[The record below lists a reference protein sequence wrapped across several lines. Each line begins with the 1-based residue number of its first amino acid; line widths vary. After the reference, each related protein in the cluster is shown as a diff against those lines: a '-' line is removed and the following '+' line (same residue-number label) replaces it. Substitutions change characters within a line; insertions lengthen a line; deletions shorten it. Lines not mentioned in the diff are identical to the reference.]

1 MAAVYALG
9 AGRSSALLM
18 ERRSLAMAV
27 PKSKP
32 KLSQYDQQQSE
43 KHKRA
48 KKLNYKKKSKGR
60 HEHQ

>member
-1 MAAVYALG
+1 MAA
-9 AGRSSALLM
+9 
-18 ERRSLAMAV
+18 